1 MIFCCNIPDSAGHN
15 MKKIKSLIMFLMMAA
30 ALLTLTISDAQD
42 MMGQYR
48 EMSAGTEKN
57 FPPELVKLM
66 PAGFSIK
73 SKGFIFKET
82 ANMFLFT
89 ALSGT
94 RKNDVYVKF
103 GHTAEIEIG
112 VMAYN
117 PQSAAYMKDQM
128 PVVIEQLR
136 SGYSEGTAECSGD
149 WECEPVTVTRS
160 GRAEIYIQKSTRKN
174 VEIDNL
180 KHEDQVYYYIN
191 AVCLNKNALLQVRL
205 IYYPLNRE
213 KADAAVN
220 EIVKNFLATDFNRYM
235 K

>member
-1 MIFCCNIPDSAGHN
+1 MQ
-15 MKKIKSLIMFLMMAA
+15 KSKNVLVIMALAA
-30 ALLTLTISDAQD
+30 SLFTISSGDAQD
-42 MMGQYR
+42 MMQQYR
-48 EMSAGTEKN
+48 EMSAGTEAS
-57 FPPELVKLM
+57 FPPELASLM

-73 SKGFIFKET
+73 VKNFIYKET
-82 ANMFLFT
+82 ANMFLFA

-117 PQSAAYMKDQM
+117 PQSASYMKDQM
-128 PVVIEQLR
+128 PAMMEQMR
-136 SGYSEGTAECSGD
+136 SGYREGTDECSGE
-149 WECEPVTVTRS
+149 WECEPVSVTKD
-160 GRAEIYIQKSTRKN
+160 GKAEIYIQKSTRKN
-174 VEIDNL
+174 VEIDDF

-191 AVCLNKNALLQVRL
+191 ALCLNKNALLQVRL

-213 KADAAVN
+213 KADAAVR
-220 EIVKNFLATDFNRYM
+220 EIVKAFLATDFNRYM